1 MLSRMMLAQ
10 GNLLILDEPTNHLDL
25 ESIQALNNALQDFPG
40 TVMFTSH
47 DHTFTE
53 TVANRIVEIGPN
65 GYIDKALTYDKY
77 TSDERFA
84 EQRAALYN
92 GTVEV

>member
-1 MLSRMMLAQ
+1 
-10 GNLLILDEPTNHLDL
+10 
-25 ESIQALNNALQDFPG
+25 
-40 TVMFTSH
+40 MFTSH